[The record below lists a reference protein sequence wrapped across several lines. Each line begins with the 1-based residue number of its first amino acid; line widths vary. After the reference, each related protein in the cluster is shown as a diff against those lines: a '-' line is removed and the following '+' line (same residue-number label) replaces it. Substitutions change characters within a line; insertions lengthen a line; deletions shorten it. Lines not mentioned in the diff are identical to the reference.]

1 MQGLLESIIE
11 NNKDLVKEGKVASY
25 IPLLGQGN
33 PDHLGI
39 AVTTLDGREYLAGDW
54 EVKYTMQ
61 SISKVIS
68 LMLAIM
74 DKGSRNVFTKVGME
88 PTGDGFNSIVNL
100 EVKKLNK
107 PYNPMINAGAIVIS
121 SLIEGKTVD
130 EKIKRIVT
138 FTQKITDNKSIKVNE
153 EVYQSEQETGDRNRA
168 LAYFMKSNRIL
179 TGSVEESLEVYF
191 KQCSIEVN
199 SRDISRIGAMLAND
213 GILPWTGERIISRE
227 TARIVKTIMVT
238 CGMYD
243 ESGEFAVHIGIPAK
257 SGVGGGIMAAVPR
270 RMGIGVFGPSLDDKG
285 NSIAGIKMLQ
295 ELSKELDLSIF

>member
-1 MQGLLESIIE
+1 MQGLLDSIIE
-11 NNKDLVKEGKVASY
+11 NNKYLVKEGKVASY
-25 IPLLGQGN
+25 IPVLGKGN

-74 DKGSRNVFTKVGME
+74 DKGSRNVFSKVGME

-121 SLIEGKTVD
+121 SLIEGRTV
-130 EKIKRIVT
+130 EERIRRIVS
-138 FTQKITDNKSIKVNE
+138 FAQKITDNNSIRVNE

-168 LAYFMKSNRIL
+168 LAYFMKSNNIL
-179 TGSVEESLEVYF
+179 SGSVKESLEVYF

-213 GILPWTGERIISRE
+213 GILPWTGERVISRE

>member
-130 EKIKRIVT
+130 ERIKRIVT

>member
-39 AVTTLDGREYLAGDW
+39 AVTNLDGREYLAGDW

-74 DKGSRNVFTKVGME
+74 DKGSRNVFSKVGME

-100 EVKKLNK
+100 EVKKLSK

-121 SLIEGKTVD
+121 SLIEGATV
-130 EKIKRIVT
+130 EERIKRIVT
-138 FTQKITDNKSIKVNE
+138 FAQKITDNKSIRVNE

-168 LAYFMKSNRIL
+168 LAYFMKSNNIL

-270 RMGIGVFGPSLDDKG
+270 RMGIGVFGPSLDEKG